1 MIDEK
6 GTEASAATS
15 MDIVPLSAPIVITF
29 NRPFILV
36 IQEQKTNSLIFMAKI
51 LNAAEN

>member
-15 MDIVPLSAPIVITF
+15 MDIVPLSAPIVIKY
-29 NRPFILV
+29 NRPFILI
-36 IQEQKTNSLIFMAKI
+36 IQEQKTQSIIFIATI
-51 LNAAEN
+51 FNAAEK